1 MYNYYPFSFLNKQ
14 QFGLFFVVL
23 LLLSF
28 LYLSNQMKYFNFS
41 IIVVVIFTLFMLYN
55 LINFLGKMSKFQ
67 TSEVIEKAKK
77 KTLIAKYLH
86 ILKNNELNE
95 QEKEKAFHSLMEIE
109 DLNTEDLKN
118 ILRHMYDMRRELR
131 DIALEKYHEKLNNE

>member
-14 QFGLFFVVL
+14 QFGLLFVVL

-41 IIVVVIFTLFMLYN
+41 IIVVVIFTLFMFYN
-55 LINFLGKMSKFQ
+55 FINFLGKMSKLQ
-67 TSEVIEKAKK
+67 NSEVVEKAKK

-86 ILKNNELNE
+86 ILKNDELNE
-95 QEKEKAFHSLMEIE
+95 QEKEKAFHSLMEIKN
-109 DLNTEDLKN
+109 LNTEDLKT
-118 ILRHMYDMRRELR
+118 ILTNTYEMRTELR
-131 DIALEKYHEKLNNE
+131 DIALEKYREKLNSE